1 MDSGHIPDISSR
13 QLQAVLTVA
22 EYRSFV
28 AAAAHLH
35 MSQPALTRSIK
46 RIEDLLGVSLFERT
60 TRSVRLTSAGREF
73 VALAQRMTNDLRIA
87 AQAMREIA
95 DQQRGQVI
103 LSTIMS
109 IANGPLPQAIATYR
123 RDRPGIEIQLRDGV
137 HGSVLDDVR
146 SGAADFGI
154 NYLKDIPDGL
164 TTTRL
169 GRGSFDLVASRQS
182 PIARSGRHS
191 IRFDDLRDMAL
202 VSMPPESQT
211 RRVLDATAAIRGIP
225 LTHAVIV
232 SQIPTLLN
240 FVRAGVGAGLV
251 PSTSITGELGDGLV
265 RLAVED
271 PEITLDIGIVQLA
284 ERTLSPAAEG
294 LLSVIK
300 ETWAINA

>member
-1 MDSGHIPDISSR
+1 MDIGHIPDISSR

-123 RDRPGIEIQLRDGV
+123 RDRPGIEIQLRDGI

-251 PSTSITGELGDGLV
+251 PSTSITGELGAGLV

-284 ERTLSPAAEG
+284 ERTLSPAAAG

-300 ETWAINA
+300 ETWATNA